1 MTEFKVMAGD
11 LMLGI
16 TSDYAEALCWVQ
28 THDKTRVCGPR
39 ASSRL
44 VVAHNDIHTIND
56 LA

>member
-16 TSDYAEALCWVQ
+16 TSDYVEALCWAQ

-39 ASSRL
+39 ARI
-44 VVAHNDIHTIND
+44 VTIGGR
-56 LA
+56 AQ